1 MGYTSDQATMA
12 LKHSTDKS
20 LDGLIT
26 WIDQNPD
33 LEKFIG
39 QEGQAAPAEGGENPD
54 KMVVEEP
61 KGQSIS
67 SLVNQDMAKELEA
80 MGISKNVREKALLMT
95 SNASVEAAFEWIEKH
110 REDPDFE
117 EEMLI
122 VQEDNKPKLSAEE
135 AAERAR
141 ELQVRLREK
150 RKKQE
155 EQDALERER
164 NRISGGKALTE
175 AKRIM
180 EEQQRQRDVELKMK
194 EKKEDDVARNAIL
207 QQLENDRRERF
218 GDKYVSVAAATKEK
232 PPIEQ
237 IHFGINQ
244 MKKVYPPWTYGEQLK
259 VCWNTIKTVLG
270 NIIKNP
276 DEPKFQSINLSNP
289 NFKARVL
296 DMVGGEFLLKQC
308 GFEEENGHLVLKK
321 KNLDLYKEAIQV
333 FEKEMSVI

>member
-1 MGYTSDQATMA
+1 
-12 LKHSTDKS
+12 
-20 LDGLIT
+20 
-26 WIDQNPD
+26 
-33 LEKFIG
+33 
-39 QEGQAAPAEGGENPD
+39 
-54 KMVVEEP
+54 MVVEEP

-122 VQEDNKPKLSAEE
+122 VQEDDKPKLSAEE

-141 ELQVRLREK
+141 ELQIRLREK

-180 EEQQRQRDVELKMK
+180 EEQQRQRDVDLKMK
-194 EKKEDDVARNAIL
+194 ERKEDDIAKKAIL
-207 QQLENDRRERF
+207 EQLENDRRERF
-218 GDKYVSVAAATKEK
+218 GDKVRLLN
-232 PPIEQ
+232 IE
-237 IHFGINQ
+237 
-244 MKKVYPPWTYGEQLK
+244 Y
-259 VCWNTIKTVLG
+259 
-270 NIIKNP
+270 
-276 DEPKFQSINLSNP
+276 SIND
-289 NFKARVL
+289 NFS
-296 DMVGGEFLLKQC
+296 M
-308 GFEEENGHLVLKK
+308 
-321 KNLDLYKEAIQV
+321 
-333 FEKEMSVI
+333 